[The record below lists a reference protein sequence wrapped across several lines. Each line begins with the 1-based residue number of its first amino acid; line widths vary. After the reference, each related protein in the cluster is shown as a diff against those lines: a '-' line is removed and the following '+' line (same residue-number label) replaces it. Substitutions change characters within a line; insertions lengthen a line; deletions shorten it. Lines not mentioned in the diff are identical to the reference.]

1 MSDNIKTKDSTPI
14 IDSVS
19 KVVIIPPCSIGEK
32 VILEN
37 CTIGPNV
44 FIENNCSIKNVTL
57 QNSKISANSEICGNR
72 ENE

>member
-1 MSDNIKTKDSTPI
+1 MSANFKTKDSAPI

-19 KVVIIPPCSIGEK
+19 KVIIIPPCSIGEN

-37 CTIGPNV
+37 CAIGPNV

-57 QNSKISANSEICGNR
+57 LNSRIHANSEICGNR
-72 ENE
+72 ESE